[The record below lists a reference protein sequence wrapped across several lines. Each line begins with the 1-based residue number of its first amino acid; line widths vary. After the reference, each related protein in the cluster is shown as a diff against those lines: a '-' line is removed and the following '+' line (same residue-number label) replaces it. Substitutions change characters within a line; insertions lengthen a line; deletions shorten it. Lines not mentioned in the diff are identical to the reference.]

1 MGDKHKKKM
10 DIANTTRC
18 YRQSKRFDL
27 FSGQWEAK
35 RFENHRKRVENIAPR
50 IDAHAPKST
59 ALQHVKVCIK
69 CKYVV
74 LLKNNFKIRVYNS
87 SMYFIYVDTVSPQI
101 GRTSVPKKSRP
112 I

>member
-59 ALQHVKVCIK
+59 ALQHVKVNKVISWT
-69 CKYVV
+69 YEISI
-74 LLKNNFKIRVYNS
+74 NY
-87 SMYFIYVDTVSPQI
+87 M
-101 GRTSVPKKSRP
+101 
-112 I
+112 

>member
-74 LLKNNFKIRVYNS
+74 LLKMMGRSKSPRALSICLRLVIHVIFEKYARVAE
-87 SMYFIYVDTVSPQI
+87 VSHL
-101 GRTSVPKKSRP
+101 
-112 I
+112 

>member
-35 RFENHRKRVENIAPR
+35 RMENHRKRVENIAPR

-59 ALQHVKVCIK
+59 ALQHVKV
-69 CKYVV
+69 
-74 LLKNNFKIRVYNS
+74 N
-87 SMYFIYVDTVSPQI
+87 T
-101 GRTSVPKKSRP
+101 
-112 I
+112 